1 MSAILRQLYQFAFAS
16 GGTWRMSNGFDAYH
30 KWLSIPPHDQPPNH
44 YRLLGLGL
52 FESDPDVV
60 AAAADRQMAH
70 VQTYKTGPHS
80 ELSQK
85 LLNEIAAAKICLLR
99 PQKKSAYD
107 EQLRQQ
113 LAASPAGF
121 GNFGGSNGGDAAAG
135 RSSAMAGA
143 AAGTVAASMGRTGPS
158 YPGMSGATVN
168 PPPPALPPPVADAPA
183 NPLLGTMTILIAA
196 GVVAVLLLIGIVVVL
211 NHRNGHEPSPG
222 TVEKPEVTVT
232 PETPGPPNPAITP
245 TQPPTTQT
253 NQNPATQ
260 NQATQNQVNQN
271 TSVGNPAKSTNPF
284 ESSGFNKGD
293 GPTKTDDHGKKP
305 PSTSGNDVA
314 TTLPPV
320 TNPPDKNH
328 TDKNHTD
335 KANLD
340 KTNPDK
346 TFPDKN
352 NPDKTNPD
360 KSVPKVTPI
369 KPVTDPAL
377 AGKAP
382 VPDSAA
388 IAAAEQKLGPA
399 ATDASA
405 ADLLELAH
413 NAAESSEIYVL
424 LRRALDAA
432 IKLGDAPTAISTVDE
447 LVRRFAVN
455 SLEVRLKA
463 LNRTAS
469 SRAYFRGDGCRGN
482 GGIGIDRRS
491 DDGRTTRHRATTGGD
506 EHCRRPQIGR
516 RRRNPQSHPAHHP
529 PPQPRRRP
537 DSLTS
542 DLRPPTSV
550 QP

>member
-1 MSAILRQLYQFAFAS
+1 
-16 GGTWRMSNGFDAYH
+16 MSNGFDAYH

-113 LAASPAGF
+113 LAASPTGF
-121 GNFGGSNGGDAAAG
+121 GNLGDSHGGNAATA
-135 RSSAMAGA
+135 RSGAMAGA
-143 AAGTVAASMGRTGPS
+143 GAGTVAANMGRTAPV

-168 PPPPALPPPVADAPA
+168 PPPPALPPPVADAPSQ
-183 NPLLGTMTILIAA
+183 PLLGTMTILIAA

-211 NHRNGHEPSPG
+211 NHRKEHAPSPG

-232 PETPGPPNPAITP
+232 PETTGPPNSAITP
-245 TQPPTTQT
+245 TQPPATQT
-253 NQNPATQ
+253 NQNPGTQ
-260 NQATQNQVNQN
+260 NQATQNQANQN
-271 TSVGNPAKSTNPF
+271 TSVGNPPKSTNPF

-293 GPTKTDDHGKKP
+293 GTPKTDDHGKKP

-314 TTLPPV
+314 TTLPSV
-320 TNPPDKNH
+320 THPPDTNHTDKNH
-328 TDKNHTD
+328 TDKNHTGT
-335 KANLD
+335 ANPE
-340 KTNPDK
+340 KTNPDT
-346 TFPDKN
+346 TFPDK
-352 NPDKTNPD
+352 T
-360 KSVPKVTPI
+360 VPKVTPV
-369 KPVTDPAL
+369 KLPTDPAL

-382 VPDSAA
+382 VPDAVA

-455 SLEVRLKA
+455 SLDVRLQTLTDLQARVHTSAATAAVATAESA
-463 LNRTAS
+463 L
-469 SRAYFRGDGCRGN
+469 
-482 GGIGIDRRS
+482 IDE
-491 DDGRTTRHRATTGGD
+491 ATTAGQPATAQKLAEMSIVAARKSAD
-506 EHCRRPQIGR
+506 ADVIRRVTLRIIR
-516 RRRNPQSHPAHHP
+516 LRNPAAV
-529 PPQPRRRP
+529 
-537 DSLTS
+537 
-542 DLRPPTSV
+542 PT
-550 QP
+550 P

>member
-1 MSAILRQLYQFAFAS
+1 
-16 GGTWRMSNGFDAYH
+16 MSNGFDAYH

-85 LLNEIAAAKICLLR
+85 LLNEISAAKLCLLR
-99 PQKKSAYD
+99 PQKKSVYD

-121 GNFGGSNGGDAAAG
+121 GNLGGSNGGDAAAA
-135 RSSAMAGA
+135 RSGAKAGA
-143 AAGTVAASMGRTGPS
+143 AGTAAANMGRTVPSYPAPS
-158 YPGMSGATVN
+158 YPGMSGATVK

-222 TVEKPEVTVT
+222 TVGNPDVTVT

-253 NQNPATQ
+253 NQNPGTQ
-260 NQATQNQVNQN
+260 NQATQNQANQN
-271 TSVGNPAKSTNPF
+271 TSAGNTPKSTNPF

-293 GPTKTDDHGKKP
+293 GTAKTDDHGKKP
-305 PSTSGNDVA
+305 SDASGNDVA
-314 TTLPPV
+314 TTVPPV
-320 TNPPDKNH
+320 THPLDKNHADKNH
-328 TDKNHTD
+328 TDKPNPDKTVPDKTNPHTTFPD
-335 KANLD
+335 I
-340 KTNPDK
+340 TNPDK
-346 TFPDKN
+346 T
-352 NPDKTNPD
+352 
-360 KSVPKVTPI
+360 VPKVTPV
-369 KPVTDPAL
+369 KPAIDPAL
-377 AGKAP
+377 AGKAA
-382 VPDSAA
+382 VPDAGA

-399 ATDASA
+399 ATDVSA

-455 SLEVRLKA
+455 SLEVRLQA
-463 LNRTAS
+463 LTELQARVRTSAATAAVATAES
-469 SRAYFRGDGCRGN
+469 AL
-482 GGIGIDRRS
+482 IDEAMTSGQPDTVQKLAEMSIVAARKSADADVIRRVTL
-491 DDGRTTRHRATTGGD
+491 RIIRL
-506 EHCRRPQIGR
+506 
-516 RRRNPQSHPAHHP
+516 RNPSAAPSP
-529 PPQPRRRP
+529 
-537 DSLTS
+537 
-542 DLRPPTSV
+542 
-550 QP
+550 